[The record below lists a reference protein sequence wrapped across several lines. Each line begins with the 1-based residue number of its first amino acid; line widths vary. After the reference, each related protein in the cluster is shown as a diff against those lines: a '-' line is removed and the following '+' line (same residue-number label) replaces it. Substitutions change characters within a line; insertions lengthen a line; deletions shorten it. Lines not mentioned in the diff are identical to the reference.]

1 MPPAHLTHTTNLTPA
16 TPEGLGTPGPP
27 PSLPLRGKVAPQG
40 RMRGNLADNALYR
53 AIFLSPPAC
62 REGS

>member
-1 MPPAHLTHTTNLTPA
+1 MRKQIFSPAA
-16 TPEGLGTPGPP
+16 TLAAATYQTVRPP

-40 RMRGNLADNALYR
+40 RMRGNLADDALYR
-53 AIFLSPPAC
+53 EIFPSPPAC

>member
-1 MPPAHLTHTTNLTPA
+1 MRKQIFFPAVTLAVATHQTVRLS
-16 TPEGLGTPGPP
+16 

-53 AIFLSPPAC
+53 AIFPPPPAC